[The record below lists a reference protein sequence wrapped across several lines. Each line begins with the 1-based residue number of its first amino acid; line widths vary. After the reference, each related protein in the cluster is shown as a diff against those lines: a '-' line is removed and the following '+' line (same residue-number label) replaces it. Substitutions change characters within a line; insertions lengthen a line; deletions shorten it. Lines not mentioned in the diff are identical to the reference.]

1 MKIVI
6 VEDEPFA
13 QQELIRLLKSTGWEF
28 ELLATIDSVEDS
40 LKWFAENDHP
50 DLVFLD
56 IQLAD
61 GISFEIFSEVELRSA
76 VIFTT
81 AYDEYAIKA
90 FELNSID
97 YLLKPVKTEALK
109 AALDKF
115 EKMKMN
121 LSGEKTAGI
130 DEAQLSKL
138 LQQMSAKNY
147 KNRFVTK
154 LGDQIK
160 SIDIEDTAYFKAED
174 NIVFLLAKD
183 GRKYI
188 VDHRLEQI
196 EEMLDPGRFF
206 RLNRAFIVA
215 FESIKKVSK
224 YFNSRLLIELE
235 PPDEDQVLVS
245 RARSKEFLAW
255 LDQ

>member
-6 VEDEPFA
+6 IEDEPYA
-13 QQELIRLLKSTGWEF
+13 QQELLRLLERSGQEF
-28 ELLATIDSVEDS
+28 ECLARIDSVEES
-40 LKWFAENDHP
+40 IEWFTNNPHP

-61 GISFEIFSEVELRSA
+61 GLSFNIFSKIDLRSA

-97 YLLKPVKTEALK
+97 YLLKPVKAVALD
-109 AALDKF
+109 AALNKF
-115 EKMKMN
+115 NKIKKDM
-121 LSGEKTAGI
+121 SAGQTAINEGHLK
-130 DEAQLSKL
+130 QL
-138 LQQMSAKNY
+138 LQEMGPGNY
-147 KNRFVTK
+147 KNRFLVK

-160 SIDIEDTAYFKAED
+160 SIDVGKAAYFKADD
-174 NIVFLLAKD
+174 NIVFLVTKD
-183 GRKYI
+183 GHKYI
-188 VDHRLEQI
+188 VEHTLEQL
-196 EEMLDPGRFF
+196 EGMLDPRSFF
-206 RLNRAFIVA
+206 RLNRTFIVTFSA
-215 FESIKKVSK
+215 IKKTSK

-235 PPDEDQVLVS
+235 PIEEEQVLVS
-245 RARSKEFLAW
+245 RARAKDFLEW